1 MDYGLDNNQST
12 NSTPIVYGDNAS
24 PLFVLFSIILSIW
37 IIMFNTFVMICFIQ
51 NRKILL
57 KTTFAIQICQL
68 CVCDLYVGFS
78 TMPVYISGFSKGVRF
93 EFCAFSFILF
103 ISSQV
108 IVLFHILGICVYRL
122 RVVSRVMTPY
132 SLKAEK
138 KGYLLIYI
146 IINGVI
152 CIGIFTVPFLIWGNY
167 RQKVYLC
174 SLPELFT
181 EAYKSA
187 LTYCILFYIVPAL
200 LTNAVYIA
208 IIITLCCSN
217 QKAAKQAN
225 ESSSQ
230 DNSAATLTRTDA
242 SACENATDMVKS
254 TTRKNNHNEIG
265 IASAEC
271 DKIYAISFKQKE
283 NTDNAISFKHKQD
296 NDDPVSLKQTQEPD
310 NDIDN
315 QQTST
320 STVVEATSSKEP
332 EKHNGDRA
340 DESGT
345 ADERWTV
352 KFEQV
357 DLDQREKNTKY
368 CFNAQKRAI
377 VLTGMLSF
385 SITSSMPNAFNCN

>member
-1 MDYGLDNNQST
+1 MNYSLDNNQST

-37 IIMFNTFVMICFIQ
+37 IIIFNTFVLVCFIQ

-78 TMPVYISGFSKGVRF
+78 TMPVYISGFSKGVKF

-108 IVLFHILGICVYRL
+108 IVLFHILGICAYRL

-174 SLPELFT
+174 SLPEIFT

-217 QKAAKQAN
+217 QKAVKQAN

-242 SACENATDMVKS
+242 SACENATNLVKS
-254 TTRKNNHNEIG
+254 TTKRNTHTESG

-283 NTDNAISFKHKQD
+283 DTDNAISFKQKQHND
-296 NDDPVSLKQTQEPD
+296 NPVSLKQKQDPD
-310 NDIDN
+310 NSIGN

-320 STVVEATSSKEP
+320 SAVVKATSSKE
-332 EKHNGDRA
+332 HDGQNGDRA

-357 DLDQREKNTKY
+357 DPEQREKSTKY

-377 VLTGMLSF
+377 VLTGIFSLSL
-385 SITSSMPNAFNCN
+385 TSNAFNSK